1 MCGSHGWPEAGVGG
15 TEGWPYAS
23 VLDEDHQDAE
33 GGRFLA
39 NGEAGVDSFKQ
50 RVICLLEGAVIS
62 SFVGGGVKDEADV
75 LADVVSTSCFVLII
89 SHETIRFAHT
99 SRIYPTPSQLSLYC
113 SLHILYW
120 HSIPS
125 RLRKVMYWATA
136 MWQRAL

>member
-1 MCGSHGWPEAGVGG
+1 MLTLIPSHTTFTHQICIQEASPVCGSHGWPEAGVGG

-75 LADVVSTSCFVLII
+75 LADVVSTSCFVL
-89 SHETIRFAHT
+89 T
-99 SRIYPTPSQLSLYC
+99 
-113 SLHILYW
+113 
-120 HSIPS
+120 
-125 RLRKVMYWATA
+125 
-136 MWQRAL
+136 